1 MRTTTALCLLALAT
15 ASLRGPVT
23 VGLKP
28 TEQVEDATAAWVRAV
43 TVKNS
48 PRLVTDQFC
57 SDGIL
62 WGTVSKEIRGGAHG
76 GGNEVGGAIERYFDF
91 FAKIPG
97 IQVKKAED
105 NVARVTDDVY
115 VNNANVKWMHGGL
128 EAPLN
133 ARMTFIYRRDE
144 GHANGWCIFELH
156 SSSMPEM
163 NTDLKAI
170 SGSA

>member
-1 MRTTTALCLLALAT
+1 MGTTTALCLLALAT

-62 WGTVSKEIRGGAHG
+62 WGTVSQEIRGGAHG
-76 GGNEVGGAIERYFDF
+76 GGNEVGGAIERYF
-91 FAKIPG
+91 
-97 IQVKKAED
+97 VS
-105 NVARVTDDVY
+105 
-115 VNNANVKWMHGGL
+115 L
-128 EAPLN
+128 
-133 ARMTFIYRRDE
+133 RRFP
-144 GHANGWCIFELH
+144 AFR
-156 SSSMPEM
+156 
-163 NTDLKAI
+163 
-170 SGSA
+170 